1 MTLERNSKEI
11 YLLIDF
17 NASRRY
23 SHHWTYLNS
32 YRILLEQANKNYE
45 IWIPKNADDEIL
57 SFSGSSIRKY
67 LRSNAYGYERRQN
80 FFYWFANNIFNFIL
94 RLFEKYLNSY
104 SKEKFRKIVSWFYLY
119 NSYKR
124 VRNLYIKKFTIHLVF
139 TTADSLALRLIEIC
153 LRRNILLEQVV
164 IRTMGVNFK
173 DNLAINDPNLF
184 YRKLIQDY
192 PECKIVLGF
201 ETIPY
206 KMELINFGIDLN
218 RIFWSPVPSIRR
230 KLNSARVNQH
240 FTIGFLGTARP
251 NKGFEA
257 IPLLV
262 KHLIAENLQFKAV
275 IQEAIYPWPNYFKAL
290 NELKSVPEYVEIL
303 PANISTSELENL
315 MMNIDTVILPY
326 NVYDYK
332 IAGSGL
338 LFAASDFNV
347 PVIATKGVAFEWDIN
362 QYSLGYT
369 YANINEFLDS
379 IKKVKDKLGTYDFHQ
394 YNFARNKAIK
404 TFLGI

>member
-1 MTLERNSKEI
+1 MTFENNSKEI
-11 YLLIDF
+11 FLLIDF

-57 SFSGSSIRKY
+57 SFSGNNIRKY
-67 LRSNAYGYERRQN
+67 LSSNAYGYERKQK
-80 FFYWFANNIFNFIL
+80 FFYWFVNNIFNRIL

-104 SKEKFRKIVSWFYLY
+104 LKEKFRKIVSWFYLY
-119 NSYKR
+119 TSYKK
-124 VRNLYIKKFTIHLVF
+124 VRNLYIDKFSISLVF
-139 TTADSLALRLIEIC
+139 TTADSLALRLIELC
-153 LRRNILLEQVV
+153 LRRNILLKQVV

-184 YRKLIQDY
+184 YRRLIQDY

-206 KMELINFGIDLN
+206 RLELIKFGIDPN
-218 RIFWSPVPSIRR
+218 RIFWSPVPSVPR
-230 KLNSARVNQH
+230 KLNSARVNQY
-240 FTIGFLGTARP
+240 FTLGFLGTARP

-290 NELKSVPEYVEIL
+290 NELKSFPEYVEIL

-315 MMNIDTVILPY
+315 MMDIDAVILPY

-338 LFAASDFNV
+338 LFAASDFSV
-347 PVIATKGVAFEWDIN
+347 PVIATRGVAFEWDIH

-379 IKKVKDKLGTYDFHQ
+379 VKKVKDKLETYGFQQ

-404 TFLGI
+404 TFLGL